1 VWKAKIEHI
10 QATMNNKH
18 THDGEHLSSF
28 PFHTTD
34 NSLTSCSH
42 DLIKLGGQLGDQ
54 VRDDVIFP
62 KTTVTD
68 TVVITTTSV
77 RSLSPGVDIN
87 EDVMNFCLKW

>member
-18 THDGEHLSSF
+18 THDGEHLFSF

-42 DLIKLGGQLGDQ
+42 GLIELGGQLGDQ

>member
-1 VWKAKIEHI
+1 M
-10 QATMNNKH
+10 TNKH
-18 THDGEHLSSF
+18 AHDGEHLFTF

-42 DLIKLGGQLGDQ
+42 DLIELCGKL
-54 VRDDVIFP
+54 RDEVHDNVIFL

-68 TVVITTTSV
+68 TIVVTTTSV
-77 RSLSPGVDIN
+77 RSLSPGDDIN